1 MNNKEGRV
9 SLLRE
14 IQEAAIDAGIDISVL
29 LRKCKVLAA
38 RLGNQDFKLW
48 VDYEL
53 NGYPSKDELPEYR
66 ILHVESYGN
75 FLGIGWSQYKHAP
88 IPPSCIP
95 EDLREFVST
104 QYLTDPISH
113 FASLVSS
120 KTGAETISL
129 SWPADMVALVGDK
142 IYEGMQCMLAWK
154 IVSIGSIVALLDTVR
169 NRILSFVLEIETE
182 APDAGEA
189 QPKNIPIAE
198 ERVRQVFQTYI
209 MGDVGHLNA
218 GGNQNI
224 TYDTKV
230 TVVQNDLASLRQF
243 LTSLGIADKDLD
255 DLEDSILQDA
265 KSKTQQRLG
274 DRVRSWLGKII
285 TKAGTSA
292 WNIATS
298 VAANL
303 ITQALSKYYGFQ
315 I

>member
-1 MNNKEGRV
+1 M

-14 IQEAAIDAGIDISVL
+14 IQEAAIDANVDISVL

-38 RLGNQDFKLW
+38 KLGNQDFKLW

-53 NGYPSKDELPEYR
+53 NGYPSKNELPEYR

-75 FLGIGWSQYKHAP
+75 FLGIGWSQYKNAP

-95 EDLREFVST
+95 EDTREFVST

-113 FASLVSS
+113 FASLVSD
-120 KTGAETISL
+120 KTGAEPISI
-129 SWPADMVALVGDK
+129 SWPADLVALVGNK
-142 IYEGMQCMLAWK
+142 IYEGMHCMLAWK
-154 IVSIGSIVALLDTVR
+154 LISIGSIVALLDTVR

-189 QPKNIPIAE
+189 HPNNIPIAE
-198 ERVRQVFQTYI
+198 ERIGQVFHTYI
-209 MGDVGHLNA
+209 MGDVEHFNA

-224 TYDTKV
+224 TYNTKV
-230 TVVQNDLASLRQF
+230 TVVQNDLTSLRKF
-243 LTSLGIADKDLD
+243 LASLGIADKDLD
-255 DLEDSILQDA
+255 DLEESILQDA
-265 KSKTQQRLG
+265 KSETQQRPG
-274 DRVRSWLGKII
+274 GRVRSWLGKIM